1 MPREEALTD
10 APLQPGHP
18 GHTQCLQ
25 QPHQKCPILRLQELR
40 EPLLQLQPQGCA
52 ARPWCWTPAPRGLKG
67 LQQPLQPLDGD
78 ILESHEVDDGTLA
91 LLSSCSGWGGSSPL
105 ISPTDTGGG
114 LPSTLFSGPHPG
126 GLQERNPCTVS
137 RAGVS
142 TARVG
147 TGEGAGAFSQHS
159 GQRRGGRSG
168 HSEFGWER
176 QRGPGRILGLLGHWK
191 GLVGICRWTEPDFVL
206 TTVAS

>member
-18 GHTQCLQ
+18 GHAQCLQ
-25 QPHQKCPILRLQELR
+25 QPHQKCPVRRLQELR
-40 EPLLQLQPQGCA
+40 EPLMQLQPQGRA

-78 ILESHEVDDGTLA
+78 ILESHEVDGGTLA

-137 RAGVS
+137 RAGEGS
-142 TARVG
+142 ARVG
-147 TGEGAGAFSQHS
+147 TGEGAGAFSQ
-159 GQRRGGRSG
+159 RGGAKVWGQEWPLGVWLGEAKGPRQDLRAPG
-168 HSEFGWER
+168 PLEGAGWDLQMDR
-176 QRGPGRILGLLGHWK
+176 
-191 GLVGICRWTEPDFVL
+191 T
-206 TTVAS
+206 